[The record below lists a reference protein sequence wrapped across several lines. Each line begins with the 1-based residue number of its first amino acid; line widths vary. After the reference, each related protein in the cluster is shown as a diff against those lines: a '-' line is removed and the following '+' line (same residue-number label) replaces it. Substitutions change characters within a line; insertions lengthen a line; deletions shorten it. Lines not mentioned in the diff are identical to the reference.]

1 MTKEQVPP
9 PQQQQQQQED
19 MEGTGTILKNH
30 EQANKRIVSNGSE
43 DSTNDLVDL
52 NLLPVLKRQKR
63 GNDMTIYS
71 RDYIQRLLNSEK
83 DPGPDTINPPFK
95 ERDDFED
102 FMKFKRFI
110 LGHLNLTLPSKHIRL
125 YSYLKDTY
133 NEISRILEQSIIQK
147 ESHSVITVGPRNS
160 FKSFLINYKLDLL
173 SEEYHDQ
180 FITIKLNGFI
190 HSENAAINGIATQ
203 LEHQLERINLQRNKN
218 IVVDIGD
225 SKSKKNR
232 KIQQKEKTPDEENNK
247 NAEINQNDNDNG
259 DDSNN
264 ISSGSL
270 TEVFEKILRLLD
282 SASREKISNSSNQT
296 SETTKITVVFIFDEI
311 DTFAGPVR
319 QTLLYNLFDMVE
331 HARVP
336 VCIFGNTTKLNIL
349 ELLEKR
355 VKSRFSQRVI
365 YVPKPNSLDE
375 FKLAIE
381 EQLVPMEGVEIYK
394 DIKYVSEW
402 KLFIQ
407 TLLQDENSKLF
418 QKVKMNYETFK
429 SLIIFRNGITP
440 LISNATSFD
449 ELKDMFQGMQLFTDY
464 SINQLQSSFSARVKS
479 LSDLEL
485 AILICSCR
493 VALKTKDDT
502 TNFNLTYS
510 EYKSMVKMMNN
521 MIPSSST
528 ATLSSSSNN
537 NNIFEHSM
545 KLWSK
550 KDIKNIW
557 ETLQALDFLTDRGAV
572 GLRESAMAVF
582 YASNYTLQATNMP
595 FDLRVYQN
603 QVTLQELRR
612 IVPTSSI
619 YYSWTQL

>member
-1 MTKEQVPP
+1 MTKEQP
-9 PQQQQQQQED
+9 PQQQQQRTNNISGSLDQP
-19 MEGTGTILKNH
+19 
-30 EQANKRIVSNGSE
+30 NKRSMSHRNNNSIE
-43 DSTNDLVDL
+43 IDETSTGLVGFDP
-52 NLLPVLKRQKR
+52 LPVLKRQKR
-63 GNDMTIYS
+63 GDNKTIYS
-71 RDYIQRLLNSEK
+71 KDYVQKLLSGGNETFTTGVESSLK
-83 DPGPDTINPPFK
+83 DQ
-95 ERDDFED
+95 DDFKD
-102 FMKFKRFI
+102 FVKFKKYI
-110 LGHLNLTLPSKHIRL
+110 LSHLNLTLPSKHIRL

-173 SEEYHDQ
+173 SEDYHDQ

-203 LEHQLERINLQRNKN
+203 LENQLKKINSQRNNNSTHIN
-218 IVVDIGD
+218 INSSRLEDNKRKKREEETKE
-225 SKSKKNR
+225 KSTKKN
-232 KIQQKEKTPDEENNK
+232 TDNSDVGV
-247 NAEINQNDNDNG
+247 NQDDN
-259 DDSNN
+259 SNN

-282 SASREKISNSSNQT
+282 SASREKISSSTSKT

-365 YVPKPNSLDE
+365 YIPKINSLDN

-381 EQLVPMEGVEIYK
+381 EQLIPMEGIDNYK
-394 DIKYVSEW
+394 NIKYVKEW
-402 KLFIQ
+402 RTFIQ
-407 TLLQDENSKLF
+407 TLLQDEDSKLF
-418 QKVKMNYETFK
+418 QNIKINYETFK
-429 SLIIFRNGITP
+429 SLITFRNGITP
-440 LISNATSFD
+440 LIVEATSFKD
-449 ELKDMFQGMQLFTDY
+449 LKDMFQSMELFTKY
-464 SINQLQSSFSARVKS
+464 NVNQLQSSLSARVKS
-479 LSDLEL
+479 LSNLEL

-510 EYKSMVKMMNN
+510 EYKSMVKLMNN
-521 MIPSSST
+521 MIPSSSPT
-528 ATLSSSSNN
+528 TLFNN
-537 NNIFEHSM
+537 SNIFEHSM

-572 GLRESAMAVF
+572 GLRESAIAVF
-582 YASNYTLQATNMP
+582 YASNYILQGTNMP

-612 IVPTSSI
+612 IVSSSSI

>member
-1 MTKEQVPP
+1 MTKELL
-9 PQQQQQQQED
+9 PQQQQQGEIN
-19 MEGTGTILKNH
+19 ILKGLD
-30 EQANKRIVSNGSE
+30 QLNKRSISDRNNDSNNITKA
-43 DSTNDLVDL
+43 TNKLVEFDP
-52 NLLPVLKRQKR
+52 LPILKRQKR
-63 GNDMTIYS
+63 EGGMLIYS
-71 RDYIQRLLNSEK
+71 KDYVQKLLNGEK
-83 DPGPDTINPPFK
+83 ESFPTRVESSLKDQ
-95 ERDDFED
+95 DDFKD
-102 FMKFKRFI
+102 FMKFKKYI
-110 LGHLNLTLPSKHIRL
+110 LSHLNLTLPSKHIRL

-133 NEISRILEQSIIQK
+133 DEISRILEQSVIQK
-147 ESHSVITVGPRNS
+147 ESHSVIIVGPRNS
-160 FKSFLINYKLDLL
+160 FKSFLLNYKLDLL
-173 SEEYHDQ
+173 SEDYHDQ

-203 LEHQLERINLQRNKN
+203 LENQLKRLNSQRHNN
-218 IVVDIGD
+218 THVDVDD
-225 SKSKKNR
+225 SKLDDNEKK
-232 KIQQKEKTPDEENNK
+232 EEEGGGNHVKMDKDNN
-247 NAEINQNDNDNG
+247 NGSINQDD

-282 SASREKISNSSNQT
+282 SASKEKISSSNSQA

-355 VKSRFSQRVI
+355 VKSRFSQRII
-365 YVPKPNSLDE
+365 YIPKADSLDN

-381 EQLVPMEGVEIYK
+381 EQLVPMEGIEIYK
-394 DIKYVSEW
+394 DIKYVNEW
-402 KLFIQ
+402 KCFIQ

-418 QKVKMNYETFK
+418 QNIKINYETFK
-429 SLIIFRNGITP
+429 SLITFRNGITP
-440 LISNATSFD
+440 LISKATNFN
-449 ELKDMFQGMQLFTDY
+449 ELKNMFQSMELFTKY
-464 SINQLQSSFSARVKS
+464 NVNQLQSSFSARIKS
-479 LSDLEL
+479 LSNLEL

-510 EYKSMVKMMNN
+510 EYKSMVKLMNSI
-521 MIPSSST
+521 IPSSSNI
-528 ATLSSSSNN
+528 TLSNAS
-537 NNIFEHSM
+537 NIFEHSM

-572 GLRESAMAVF
+572 GLRESAIAVF
-582 YASNYTLQATNMP
+582 YASNYTLQGTNMP

-612 IVPTSSI
+612 IVPSSSI

>member
-1 MTKEQVPP
+1 MTKEQP
-9 PQQQQQQQED
+9 PQQQQQRTNNISGSLDQP
-19 MEGTGTILKNH
+19 
-30 EQANKRIVSNGSE
+30 NKRSMSHRNNN
-43 DSTNDLVDL
+43 STEIDETSTGLVGFDP
-52 NLLPVLKRQKR
+52 LPVLKRQKR
-63 GNDMTIYS
+63 GDNKTIYS
-71 RDYIQRLLNSEK
+71 KDYVQKLLSGGNETFTTGVESSLK
-83 DPGPDTINPPFK
+83 DQ
-95 ERDDFED
+95 DDFKD
-102 FMKFKRFI
+102 FVKFKKYI
-110 LGHLNLTLPSKHIRL
+110 LSHLNLTLPSKHIRL

-173 SEEYHDQ
+173 SEDYHDQ

-203 LEHQLERINLQRNKN
+203 LENQLKKISSQRNNNSTHIN
-218 IVVDIGD
+218 INSSRLEDNKRKKREEETKE
-225 SKSKKNR
+225 KSTKKN
-232 KIQQKEKTPDEENNK
+232 TDNSDVGV
-247 NAEINQNDNDNG
+247 NQDDN
-259 DDSNN
+259 SNN

-282 SASREKISNSSNQT
+282 SASREKISSSTSKT

-365 YVPKPNSLDE
+365 YIPKINSLDN

-381 EQLVPMEGVEIYK
+381 EQLIPMEGIDNYNN
-394 DIKYVSEW
+394 IKYVKEW
-402 KLFIQ
+402 RTFIQ
-407 TLLQDENSKLF
+407 TLLQDEDSKLF
-418 QKVKMNYETFK
+418 QNIKINYETFK
-429 SLIIFRNGITP
+429 SLITFRNGITP
-440 LISNATSFD
+440 LIVEATSFKD
-449 ELKDMFQGMQLFTDY
+449 LKDMFQSMELFTKY
-464 SINQLQSSFSARVKS
+464 NVNQLQSSLSARVKS
-479 LSDLEL
+479 LSNLEL

-510 EYKSMVKMMNN
+510 EYKSMVKLMNN
-521 MIPSSST
+521 MIPSSSPT
-528 ATLSSSSNN
+528 TLFNN
-537 NNIFEHSM
+537 SNIFEHSM

-572 GLRESAMAVF
+572 GLRESAIAVF
-582 YASNYTLQATNMP
+582 YASNYILQGTNMP

-612 IVPTSSI
+612 IVSSSSI

>member
-1 MTKEQVPP
+1 MTKEQP
-9 PQQQQQQQED
+9 PQQQQQRATNISGSLDQP
-19 MEGTGTILKNH
+19 
-30 EQANKRIVSNGSE
+30 NKRSMSHRNNN
-43 DSTNDLVDL
+43 STEIDETSTRLVGF
-52 NLLPVLKRQKR
+52 NPLPILKRQKR
-63 GNDMTIYS
+63 ENNKTIYS
-71 RDYIQRLLNSEK
+71 KDYVQKLLSGENETFTTGVESSLK
-83 DPGPDTINPPFK
+83 DQDDFKDFVKFK
-95 ERDDFED
+95 EY
-102 FMKFKRFI
+102 I
-110 LGHLNLTLPSKHIRL
+110 LRHLNLTLPSKHIRL

-173 SEEYHDQ
+173 SEDYRDQ

-203 LEHQLERINLQRNKN
+203 LENQLKKINSQRNNSTHIN
-218 IVVDIGD
+218 INSSRLEDNKRKEREEETKE
-225 SKSKKNR
+225 KSTKKN
-232 KIQQKEKTPDEENNK
+232 TDNSDVSV
-247 NAEINQNDNDNG
+247 NQDDN
-259 DDSNN
+259 SNN

-282 SASREKISNSSNQT
+282 SASKEKISSSTSKT

-355 VKSRFSQRVI
+355 VKSRFSQRII
-365 YVPKPNSLDE
+365 YIPKINSLDN

-381 EQLVPMEGVEIYK
+381 EQLVPMEGIDNYK
-394 DIKYVSEW
+394 NIKYVKEW
-402 KLFIQ
+402 KTFIQ
-407 TLLQDENSKLF
+407 ILLQDEDSKLF
-418 QKVKMNYETFK
+418 QNIKINYETFK
-429 SLIIFRNGITP
+429 SLITFRNGITP
-440 LISNATSFD
+440 LIVEATSFKD
-449 ELKDMFQGMQLFTDY
+449 LKDMFQSMELFTKY
-464 SINQLQSSFSARVKS
+464 NVNQLQSSLSARVKS
-479 LSDLEL
+479 LSNLEL

-510 EYKSMVKMMNN
+510 EYKSMVKLMNS

-528 ATLSSSSNN
+528 TTLFNN
-537 NNIFEHSM
+537 SNIFEHSM

-572 GLRESAMAVF
+572 GLRESAIAVF
-582 YASNYTLQATNMP
+582 YASNYTLQGTNMP

-612 IVPTSSI
+612 IVPSSSI